1 MLSSLYLTVR
11 WLQFVTCSFDGGRF
25 IVFIELYRV
34 LLSLIDRLGD
44 LGCPHQLKRR
54 RPSISFLQA
63 TGASQAE
70 VAYEWFN
77 VTGASP
83 SEIVIGIQCQPGKIP
98 PKRCGR
104 THSDRSGPQKL

>member
-1 MLSSLYLTVR
+1 MVH
-11 WLQFVTCSFDGGRF
+11 RF
-25 IVFIELYRV
+25 HRAVRV
-34 LLSLIDRLGD
+34 LLSLIDRLGY

-83 SEIVIGIQCQPGKIP
+83 SEIVIGIQCPPGKDSAKTLRASSLGSIN
-98 PKRCGR
+98 
-104 THSDRSGPQKL
+104 PQKL